1 MSKTV
6 FITGASRGIGLELTH
21 QYLMGGDQVFAAA
34 RNPDAKG
41 LAALKKEYPDSLTL
55 IALDVTD
62 PASIEKAAAALG
74 AQPIH
79 LLINNAGIFKS
90 KRTELETLDEST
102 WLEEFRVNSISPLMV
117 TRAFKANLVAAGSG
131 VVGMMS
137 SKMGSMGDNTSG
149 GDYSYRSSKAALNA
163 VSVSMAR
170 DLAEDGIAVV
180 ALHPGWVRTDM
191 GGPDALIDVETSA
204 MGIKSVLDR
213 VGPSES
219 GRFFDFLG
227 KELPW

>member
-1 MSKTV
+1 MSKSV
-6 FITGASRGIGLELTH
+6 FITGASRGIGLALTH
-21 QYLMGGDQVFAAA
+21 HYLMNGDQVFAAA
-34 RNPDAKG
+34 RNPETQS
-41 LAALKKEYPDSLTL
+41 LAALKNEYPGLLTI
-55 IALDVTD
+55 IALDVAD
-62 PASIEKAAAALG
+62 PLSIEKAAAELRG
-74 AQPIH
+74 QPIH

-90 KRTELETLDEST
+90 KRAELETLDEST
-102 WLEEFRVNSISPLMV
+102 WIEEFRVNSISPLMI
-117 TRAFKANLVAAGSG
+117 TRALKANLAATSQGI
-131 VVGMMS
+131 VCMMS
-137 SKMGSMGDNTSG
+137 SKMGSMGDNNSG

-191 GGPDALIDVETSA
+191 GGPNALIDVETSA

-227 KELPW
+227 NELPW